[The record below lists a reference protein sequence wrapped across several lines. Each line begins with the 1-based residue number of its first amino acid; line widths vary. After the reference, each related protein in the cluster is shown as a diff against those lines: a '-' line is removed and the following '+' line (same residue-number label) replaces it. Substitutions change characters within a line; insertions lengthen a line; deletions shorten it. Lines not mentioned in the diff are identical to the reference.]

1 VRDHIAASIRPI
13 AALMRAALR
22 HRATIILPP
31 GKFPAQADA
40 IATLAPVLRRT
51 PRETLMSESNH
62 FAHRL
67 RRVAAGLVGGL
78 ALSAGL
84 VIAPALAADPVKTQV
99 FLDQPTV
106 LAGGNA
112 VVYVVLRFEGIGADR
127 GENGPR
133 PPLNL
138 ALVLDRSG
146 SMSDA
151 GKIDYLKQAA
161 KLAVDRLGEDDTL
174 SIVEYD
180 DQITLMQPARR
191 VGNTSE
197 IKRLIDALEPR
208 GSTNLTGGMMRG
220 VEEARAALQGPANRP
235 GTITRVILMSDGL
248 ANTGITDPAEI
259 ARLVRGAKGDGVRVS
274 AIGLGRDFDE
284 NLMQAIA
291 ENGGGRYYYVE
302 HPTQIARM
310 FQEELSTLFETCAR
324 DVELSFRGSSA
335 VKRVEIVGYDD
346 ANGARDTHRGL
357 EDVYSGEKRSVLL
370 RLEVAAPASGR
381 AELGQVV
388 LNYKIAKTGETRS
401 FSQPLSVDVSNDR
414 AAIEH
419 ARNADATVEATLAEA
434 ERNHQAQ
441 VKLFEQGRR
450 AEAQQNLTTMTHD
463 LEAKNQTLK
472 DDRITRKIEALNVEN
487 RQMTTAA
494 ASPEASQGFLKASKQ
509 RLYQAKQGN
518 RQLYSMKPGDTGVAV
533 EQLQQAL
540 KAAGYY
546 NGPIDGKYDDDVK
559 TAVEAYQQAQH
570 MSADGVAGAA
580 TMDSLGVY

>member
-1 VRDHIAASIRPI
+1 
-13 AALMRAALR
+13 
-22 HRATIILPP
+22 
-31 GKFPAQADA
+31 
-40 IATLAPVLRRT
+40 
-51 PRETLMSESNH
+51 MSNSNH

-67 RRVAAGLVGGL
+67 RRAAAGLVASL

-84 VIAPALAADPVKTQV
+84 AIAPASAADPVKTQV

-112 VVYVVLRFEGIGADR
+112 VVYVVLRFEGVGADQGTDAR
-127 GENGPR
+127 R

-151 GKIDYLKQAA
+151 GKIDYLKRAA

-197 IKRLIDALEPR
+197 IKSLIDALEPR

-220 VEEARAALQGPANRP
+220 VEEAHAALQGPANRP
-235 GTITRVILMSDGL
+235 GTITRVVLMSDGL

-302 HPTQIARM
+302 QPTQIARI
-310 FQEELSTLFETCAR
+310 FQQELSTLFDTCAR

-346 ANGARDTHRGL
+346 ANGAHDAHRGL
-357 EDVYSGEKRSVLL
+357 EDLYSGEKRSVLL
-370 RLEVAAPASGR
+370 RLEVATPASGH

-388 LNYKIAKTGETRS
+388 LNYKNAKTGETRS
-401 FSQPLSVDVSNDR
+401 FTQPLSVNVTNDR
-414 AAIEH
+414 AAVEH

-450 AEAQQNLTTMTHD
+450 AEAQQNLTTMAHD
-463 LEAKNQTLK
+463 LEAKNRTLK
-472 DDRITRKIEALNVEN
+472 DDRISRKIEALNVEN

-494 ASPEASQGFLKASKQ
+494 ASPSASQGFLKSSKQ

-540 KAAGYY
+540 KTAGYY
-546 NGPIDGKYDDDVK
+546 KGPIDGKYDDDVK

-570 MSADGVAGAA
+570 MSADGTAGAA
-580 TMDSLGVY
+580 TMDRLGLY